1 MFFRI
6 SPITLV
12 LLSALMLSAC
22 KSILVQKNTL
32 CNPLQAKATYSNTQR
47 DTCIQSLKQEIKSC
61 LNQTY
66 CAEINYK
73 IAIAYLNSKSLNRS
87 DLIDA
92 ARHMNKAVQ
101 SGEYAQHA
109 RTLNKILLGWINES
123 RQSKKLRETNQKLQT
138 KMERSKAVDLEQKHQ

>member
-6 SPITLV
+6 NPIALV
-12 LLSALMLSAC
+12 LLSTLMLSAC
-22 KSILVQKNTL
+22 TSTLMQKNTL
-32 CNPLQAKATYSNTQR
+32 CNPLLAKATYSNTQR
-47 DTCIQSLKQEIKSC
+47 ATCIQSLKQEIKSC
-61 LNQTY
+61 LKQTY

-73 IAIAYLNSKSLNRS
+73 IAIAYLNRKSLNRN

-109 RTLNKILLGWINES
+109 RTLNKILLGWIDES
-123 RQSKKLRETNQKLQT
+123 RQSNKLREINQKLQIN
-138 KMERSKAVDLEQKHQ
+138 MERSKAVDLEQKHQ